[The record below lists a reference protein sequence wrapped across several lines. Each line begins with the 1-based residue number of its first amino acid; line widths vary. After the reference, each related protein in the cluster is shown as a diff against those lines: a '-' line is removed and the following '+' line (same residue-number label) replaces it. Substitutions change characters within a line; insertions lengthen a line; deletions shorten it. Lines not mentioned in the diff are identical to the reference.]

1 MCGFLGY
8 FGNDKNILEN
18 LTEINSCSKS
28 LEKRGPDAS
37 GTAVLNNI
45 IIHHKRL
52 SIIGLNEFSNQPF
65 GNNDSLL
72 AFNGEIYNYKLLK
85 KSLENKV
92 DFKSNSDTEVLY
104 WGLKIFGKKFINNL
118 EGMFSFAYYDSSK
131 NNLILCRDRF
141 GEKPLYFVNTQK
153 GIFFSSDIKSLLLYS
168 KIKPEV
174 DKENFIHYLAH
185 GYYPQKITP
194 FKNIKKVKSGTY
206 LEISNNKVSKK
217 KYWSINNFKNNLDI
231 EYTTKKI
238 TEELKDY
245 VTKSFNSDVP
255 ISLSLSAGLDS
266 TLLASIAQE
275 NKIDINCF
283 CIGYEDK
290 KGLDERQEAEKF
302 AKDKNL
308 KFKSIEI
315 EENLDFDS
323 FLEFVECQVT
333 PIADISGYAQYKIS
347 KEVSKNNL
355 KVLISGVGGDEIFF
369 GYPYLYDTVILNSK
383 LSFAKKLRGILNKNF
398 LIFKAINFLR
408 NLRRKSNK
416 IYFLKKTISYLY
428 FILFFLSDKTPAKY
442 PISIA
447 LSGAPIF
454 FNPQKNISE
463 IRELINF
470 KENLDFYKFYKKLF
484 KYDKKN
490 LLFWTTES
498 VIETWLEG
506 NLLSMSDSVGM
517 GNSVEIR
524 APFLS
529 KNINNLVNNYYLK
542 KSSFELDNKNL
553 LRKISKNI
561 LPSSIIER
569 PKTGFVPPVNSWINK
584 LWDHKIKSINSFET
598 LKSLNLL
605 NRNKLKNNKFSGT
618 LKYRLIVADI
628 WFRKI
633 LQN

>member
-18 LTEINSCSKS
+18 LSEINYCSKS

-37 GTAVLNNI
+37 GTAVLDNL
-45 IIHHKRL
+45 IIHHRRL

-65 GNNDSLL
+65 GSNESLL

-85 KSLENKV
+85 KTLENRV
-92 DFKSNSDTEVLY
+92 HFISNSDTEILY
-104 WGLKIFGKKFINNL
+104 WGLKVFGKKFISKL
-118 EGMFSFAYYDSSK
+118 EGMFSFAYYDSSQ

-141 GEKPLYFVNTQK
+141 GEKPLYFVETKK
-153 GIFFSSDIKSLLLYS
+153 GIFFSSDIKSLLKYS
-168 KIKPEV
+168 KIKPVVE
-174 DKENFIHYLAH
+174 KENFIHFLAH
-185 GYYPQKITP
+185 GYYPQEITP
-194 FKNIKKVKSGTY
+194 FKNIKKVKSGTF
-206 LEISNNKVSKK
+206 LEIKKNKIYHH
-217 KYWSINNFKNNLDI
+217 KYWSIKDQNKLDKESSI
-231 EYTTKKI
+231 KKI
-238 TEELKDY
+238 TDELKGDII
-245 VTKSFNSDVP
+245 KSFNSDVP

-266 TLLASIAQE
+266 TLLASIAKE

-290 KGLDERQEAEKF
+290 KGLDEREESAKF
-302 AKDKNL
+302 AKNKNL
-308 KFKSIEI
+308 KFNAIEI
-315 EENLDFDS
+315 EENIDLES
-323 FLEFVECQVT
+323 FTEFVECQVT

-347 KEVSKNNL
+347 KEVSKQNF
-355 KVLISGVGGDEIFF
+355 KVLISGIGGDEIFF
-369 GYPYLYDTVILNSK
+369 GYPYLSDTVFLNNK
-383 LSFAKKLRGILNKNF
+383 FQFMRKLRGILDKNF
-398 LIFKAINFLR
+398 IIFKTINLLR
-408 NLRRKSNK
+408 KLKKNANK
-416 IYFLKKTISYLY
+416 KFFLKKFFKYLY
-428 FILFFLSDKTPAKY
+428 FILFILSDKTPSCY

-454 FNPQKNISE
+454 FNPKKNISE

-470 KENLDFYKFYKKLF
+470 TEKIDFYKFYKKLY
-484 KYDKKN
+484 KYDKKH
-490 LLFWTTES
+490 LIFWTSES

-529 KNINNLVNNYYLK
+529 KNINNLVNNYYIK
-542 KSSFELDNKNL
+542 TKNFELENKNL

-561 LPSSIIER
+561 LPLSLVER
-569 PKTGFVPPVNSWINK
+569 PKTGFVPPVNSWIKK
-584 LWDHKIKSINSFET
+584 LWEYKIKSPNSFET
-598 LKSLNLL
+598 LKSLDLL
-605 NRNKLKNNKFSGT
+605 NANNFKNNKFSGI

-628 WFRKI
+628 WFKKI